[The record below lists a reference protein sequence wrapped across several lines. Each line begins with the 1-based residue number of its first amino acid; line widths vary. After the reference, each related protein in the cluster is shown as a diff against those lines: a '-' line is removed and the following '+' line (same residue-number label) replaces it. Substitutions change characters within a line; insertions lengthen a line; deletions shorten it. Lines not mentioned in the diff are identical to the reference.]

1 MWRVHLA
8 RSCRADEIESSG
20 LGWGCVGAA
29 LFSAEKEPN
38 TTERTSLRASS
49 ARTVMAGS
57 TLLEEKTAPLPKALQ
72 AIGVGIVI
80 AGSIFLFLSELS
92 NELENHFHI
101 WNHTAQQAEE
111 LQQEF
116 KSHPALLLGLLALF
130 PLSAIAG
137 IVMVLP
143 LGVYIT
149 DHAAFRAL
157 SPYRCVLN
165 PSASQSQVAWL
176 SLT

>member
-20 LGWGCVGAA
+20 LIYTVRAPPLPRRKNYRA
-29 LFSAEKEPN
+29 HLA
-38 TTERTSLRASS
+38 TASS

-92 NELENHFHI
+92 KELENHFHI

>member
-1 MWRVHLA
+1 
-8 RSCRADEIESSG
+8 
-20 LGWGCVGAA
+20 
-29 LFSAEKEPN
+29 
-38 TTERTSLRASS
+38 
-49 ARTVMAGS
+49 MAGS

-92 NELENHFHI
+92 KELENHFHI

-130 PLSAIAG
+130 PLSAISG